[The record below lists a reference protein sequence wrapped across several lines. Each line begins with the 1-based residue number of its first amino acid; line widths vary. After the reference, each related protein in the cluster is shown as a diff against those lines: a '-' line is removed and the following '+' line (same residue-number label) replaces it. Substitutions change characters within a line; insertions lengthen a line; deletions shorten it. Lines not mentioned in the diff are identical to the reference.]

1 MFGLTDLKEY
11 SPWNA
16 TAFHVIGQSDVV
28 WPYVELPLPESQYS
42 AMDASGVDT
51 DAHVNIDGHHLPDQ
65 TVQTTTKDVIKLSQ
79 EDWLG
84 VSKQLPKEEMEIG
97 K

>member
-1 MFGLTDLKEY
+1 
-11 SPWNA
+11 
-16 TAFHVIGQSDVV
+16 
-28 WPYVELPLPESQYS
+28 
-42 AMDASGVDT
+42 MDASGVDT

-84 VSKQLPKEEMEIG
+84 VSKQLRKEEMEIG